1 MTVFRRVRD
10 EIKRVF
16 EAYAVGRMDSA
27 EAAP

>member
-16 EAYAVGRMDSA
+16 EAYAVGRMDRA
-27 EAAP
+27 GAAP